1 MRFSKSN
8 ALNILY
14 KLWWLIF
21 LKTLVFMEGKR
32 YVFGKNFVT
41 SQCNPEEW
49 DLPRNMFN
57 LIP

>member
-1 MRFSKSN
+1 MQFSKSN

-14 KLWWLIF
+14 KLRWLIF
-21 LKTLVFMEGKR
+21 LKTLVFMMGKR
-32 YVFGKNFVT
+32 YNFGKNLV
-41 SQCNPEEW
+41 SSRCNPEEW